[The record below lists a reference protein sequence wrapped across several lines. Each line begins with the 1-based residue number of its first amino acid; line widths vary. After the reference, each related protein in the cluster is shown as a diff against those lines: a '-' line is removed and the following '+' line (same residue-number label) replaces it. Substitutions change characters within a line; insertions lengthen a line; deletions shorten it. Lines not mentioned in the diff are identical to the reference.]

1 MLTLAL
7 MIFDFR
13 LKVFYTVA
21 QRLSFT
27 KAAVELYITQPA
39 ITKHIKELELQLNAQ
54 LFRRNGN
61 SIQLTTAGKILVQYA
76 EKIFQTYTE
85 LETELAQLNN
95 LEAGTV
101 HIGASTTVAQ
111 TILPKLL
118 AMFKKTYPAVTFTFT
133 QGNTDLITQLVLAE
147 KIDIAIVE
155 GGTHYPQ
162 IAYAPFAKDEIVL
175 VTRANNQLSKKAEI
189 TPKQL
194 LNIPL
199 ILREAGSGTLDVIFN
214 ALNKVGINPK
224 DLQIEIQLESSIA
237 IKQYLLYSETATF
250 LSIQS
255 VISELKYNE
264 LSVIEIKGM
273 EIFRTFQFI
282 QLQGKNSK
290 LIDLFK
296 RFCLANYNLK

>member
-1 MLTLAL
+1 

-27 KAAVELYITQPA
+27 KAAAELFITQPA
-39 ITKHIKELELQLNAQ
+39 VTKHIKELELQLHAQ
-54 LFRRNGN
+54 LFMRNGN
-61 SIQLTTAGKILVQYA
+61 NIVLTPAGKVLLQYA

-85 LETELAQLNN
+85 LETELAQLHNI
-95 LEAGTV
+95 EAGTL

-111 TILPKLL
+111 TILPRIL
-118 AMFKKTYPAVTFTFT
+118 ALFKKTYPAVNFTFI
-133 QGNTDLITQLVLAE
+133 QGNTDMITQLVLAE
-147 KIDIAIVE
+147 KVDIAIVE
-155 GGTHYPQ
+155 GAAHYPQ

-175 VTRANNQLSKKAEI
+175 VTRANNQLSKKSEI

-214 ALNKVGINPK
+214 ALTQAGINPR
-224 DLQIEIQLESSIA
+224 DLNIEIRLESSIA

-250 LSIQS
+250 LSIRS
-255 VISELKYNE
+255 VVSELKYNE
-264 LSVIEIKGM
+264 LSVIDIKGLD
-273 EIFRTFQFI
+273 IFRTFQFI
-282 QLQGKNSK
+282 QLHGKNSG

-296 RFCLANYNLK
+296 RFCISAHNLK